1 MASSHCQRRRA
12 EETTWCWWKGSG
24 HFCLWRFSTTAMHF
38 DCFTLFSVRRRLIAS
53 SQMLEWDF
61 PSRPAVSRLICF
73 WNKSFCF
80 LKAYHCP
87 NAAHEQLLC
96 CWGSIVWETEAT
108 PPLFH
113 SFKVFMPLL
122 HIFALLCFITF
133 CCSSLHFASCH
144 LTSVCGS
151 QLITGQLVSIDN
163 VLRSDSSNLE
173 TSTVWIW
180 CSVHTLSD
188 VNCTFRKKEE
198 FLKQS
203 FLY

>member
-24 HFCLWRFSTTAMHF
+24 HFCLLWSHWRFSTTAMHF

-61 PSRPAVSRLICF
+61 PSRPVVSRLICF

-108 PPLFH
+108 PPLA
-113 SFKVFMPLL
+113 SSLPLL
-122 HIFALLCFITF
+122 QGFYATTPHLCSPVLHHILLLISALRFL
-133 CCSSLHFASCH
+133 SSDLRVW
-144 LTSVCGS
+144 LTA
-151 QLITGQLVSIDN
+151 DHW
-163 VLRSDSSNLE
+163 
-173 TSTVWIW
+173 TVGFHW
-180 CSVHTLSD
+180 
-188 VNCTFRKKEE
+188 
-198 FLKQS
+198 
-203 FLY
+203 